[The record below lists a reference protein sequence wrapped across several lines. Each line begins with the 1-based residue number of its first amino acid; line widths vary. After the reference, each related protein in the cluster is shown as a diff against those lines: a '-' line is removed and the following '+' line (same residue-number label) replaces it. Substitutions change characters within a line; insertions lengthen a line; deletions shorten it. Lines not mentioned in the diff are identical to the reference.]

1 MHDLFEHA
9 LCKRELRIGVKFEIV
24 GRSLFKSINQIMGPL
39 KKKRTMSIS
48 CPPIILPSS
57 YLCQATRLSYSIVY
71 LDPYLTLSSPILYTG
86 QSPVPYTGQSPVPN
100 TGQSPVPYT
109 GQSPVPYTGQSPV
122 PYTGQSPVPYTG
134 QSPVPY
140 TGQSPVP
147 YTGQSPVPYTGQSPV
162 PYTGQSPVPNIGQSG
177 GIQLPV
183 LTQHLSQRIHHLHS
197 IILNKHS
204 QTRMEES

>member
-122 PYTGQSPVPYTG
+122 P
-134 QSPVPY
+134 
-140 TGQSPVP
+140 
-147 YTGQSPVPYTGQSPV
+147 
-162 PYTGQSPVPNIGQSG
+162 NIGQSG